1 MHDGGGWQLMAFSV
15 VLMAVAVLW
24 VIFGFKETLRREN
37 RVPYPGCVHAPRAR
51 CVCTTQPCAVPC
63 TVSPCFARLPPPDR
77 RVKGLSLAAGK
88 HPAVVSTNMPIPA
101 LHGAA
106 LTVVPRLRTGWCE
119 RRGWLVAVHFG
130 TRVTNTFKH
139 ETGSAKQTRWRRS
152 RLWRGT
158 APPRPWLW
166 YSACNAALTLDTAS
180 G

>member
-1 MHDGGGWQLMAFSV
+1 MHLARVAF
-15 VLMAVAVLW
+15 A
-24 VIFGFKETLRREN
+24 RHN
-37 RVPYPGCVHAPRAR
+37 RVLCPAQRRLALLVYPA
-51 CVCTTQPCAVPC
+51 
-63 TVSPCFARLPPPDR
+63 LPDR

-88 HPAVVSTNMPIPA
+88 HPAVVRTNMPIPA

-106 LTVVPRLRTGWCE
+106 LTVVPRLRTGWYD

-139 ETGSAKQTRWRRS
+139 GTGSAKQTRWRRS